1 MKPCSILTIGNFDG
15 VHLGHRHIIEH
26 LIQFASSSAYR
37 EQFFEKHQELIP
49 HYRLDMQTNPVS
61 CLLTFKPH
69 PASVLGNKFYI
80 PLMTYEKR
88 LGVLNAFPLH
98 NVEELP
104 FTKEFAA
111 KTSEEFCEFL
121 TGQYNITMLF
131 IGHDFKIG
139 RDRAG
144 KEKLAELGKQYGF
157 AVYAHA
163 PVLLENKE
171 IISSTKIREA
181 LLSADIKK
189 ANAMLGY
196 AYHLSGTVQ
205 HGFNRGGKL
214 LGFPTANL
222 LEDTLIVPKNGV
234 YATKVKI
241 LDPRFTKNV
250 QNPEFFGMT
259 NIGYNP
265 TFNNDCRSIE
275 TFIFDFDA
283 DIYDC
288 EIEISFYDFLRNEK
302 KFNSAEELI
311 RQLTEDKQNIQTILT
326 AKR

>member
-189 ANAMLGY
+189 ANAMRGY
-196 AYHLSGTVQ
+196 AYHLAGTVQ